1 VVYIHRKY
9 RNRQKS
15 SVRVLGDIPNAKSKF
30 LPDKSDRSQVIYA
43 DQLQNDTS
51 INQHRDTKQVRNLN
65 HRETKKRKVTSH
77 QHNVADEILQVIDM
91 VDTHEFVQ
99 EIVHTKQRVPS
110 IICYTNE
117 HLQDM
122 KNCTTSKSGKLGIDR
137 TFNVGQFY
145 VTTIVF

>member
-30 LPDKSDRSQVIYA
+30 LPDKSDRPQVIYA

-51 INQHRDTKQVRNLN
+51 INQPRDTKQVRNLN

-99 EIVHTKQRVPS
+99 EIVHTKQRVP
-110 IICYTNE
+110 
-117 HLQDM
+117 L
-122 KNCTTSKSGKLGIDR
+122 LGIS
-137 TFNVGQFY
+137 
-145 VTTIVF
+145 VTLKGYLFS

>member
-30 LPDKSDRSQVIYA
+30 LPDKSDRPQVIYA

-51 INQHRDTKQVRNLN
+51 INQPRDTKQVRNLN
-65 HRETKKRKVTSH
+65 HCETKKRKVTSH